1 MVTTAAIS
9 GTNAVDPTT
18 KLHTGG
24 GMQLGKQ
31 QAACN
36 DEAEA
41 HQRRRDGNSES
52 RRQKKDA
59 FWNVAEGAKSQERS
73 SQERTHR
80 GLKCGSIASETTV
93 PARPPN
99 VRTNMQELCISVAA
113 LSCGNCLPTSRVGAA
128 SST

>member
-18 KLHTGG
+18 KLHTGA
-24 GMQLGKQ
+24 GMQLDTQ
-31 QAACN
+31 HAACN

-52 RRQKKDA
+52 RRQRKDA
-59 FWNVAEGAKSQERS
+59 LWNAAAKSQERS

-113 LSCGNCLPTSRVGAA
+113 LSCGTCGPTSHVGAA
-128 SST
+128 RST